1 MFEAPLPAARYEAD
15 RNVAPAVRASSRP
28 ASRLSAAWAL
38 RAAGLCLLGL
48 AATWILAELVPAT
61 HVRDAVVLDDFMA
74 LGRPRVDRLANDLLG
89 LLSPLLY
96 TLWGLVLVATALL
109 RRRPLV
115 ALAVAL
121 VLPAAPL
128 AAEAIKPLLAYP
140 HTQAGA
146 QWITAASWP
155 SGHATAAMTLVL
167 CALLVAPHRLRP
179 TVAALGSA
187 FAVAVGFSLLILAW
201 HMPSDVL
208 GGYLLAALFTS
219 LAVAALRAVQARRA
233 LGGAQKARLP
243 LGGAQRRERRIGPSA
258 PASPEEA
265 RWRGEDLVVPALIV
279 LAAMLTIAGALLLRA
294 AQVESFAS
302 DHRLLVLAGA
312 GICSL
317 VVLISSTLTIALRH

>member
-1 MFEAPLPAARYEAD
+1 MFDAPLSAARYGGDSDAS
-15 RNVAPAVRASSRP
+15 RSAPGSRGRT
-28 ASRLSAAWAL
+28 SRLSATWAL

-61 HVRDAVVLDDFMA
+61 HVRDAVVLNDFTA
-74 LGRPRVDRLANDLLG
+74 LDRPRIDVLANDLLS
-89 LLSPLLY
+89 LLDPPLY
-96 TLWGLVLVATALL
+96 TLWGLALVIVALL

-128 AAEAIKPLLAYP
+128 AAEAIKPLLAHSHARVGP
-140 HTQAGA
+140 

-208 GGYLLAALFTS
+208 GGYLLAAMFAS
-219 LAVAALRAVQARRA
+219 LAVAALRAVQARHA
-233 LGGAQKARLP
+233 S
-243 LGGAQRRERRIGPSA
+243 GAQRRGVRVPRSGIAEETRWRSEDLLA
-258 PASPEEA
+258 PA
-265 RWRGEDLVVPALIV
+265 LVV
-279 LAAMLTIAGALLLRA
+279 LAAMVTMAGALLLRA

-302 DHRLLVLAGA
+302 DHRLLVIAA
-312 GICSL
+312 AAIASL
-317 VVLISSTLTIALRH
+317 VVLISSTLTLALRH

>member
-1 MFEAPLPAARYEAD
+1 MFDAPLPVARYRRDGEARRRSD
-15 RNVAPAVRASSRP
+15 GDALRSAPDPHGA

-38 RAAGLCLLGL
+38 RAACLCLVGL

-61 HVRDAVVLDDFMA
+61 HVRDAVVLNDFTA
-74 LGRPRVDRLANDLLG
+74 LSRPRIDVLANGLLG
-89 LLSPLLY
+89 LLDPPLY
-96 TLWGLVLVATALL
+96 TLWGLALVAVALL

-128 AAEAIKPLLAYP
+128 AAEAIKPLLAHSHAQVGP
-140 HTQAGA
+140 

-208 GGYLLAALFTS
+208 GGYLLAAMVTS

-233 LGGAQKARLP
+233 S
-243 LGGAQRRERRIGPSA
+243 GAQRRGARVAPGGSA
-258 PASPEEA
+258 DEA
-265 RWRGEDLVVPALIV
+265 RWRSEDLLAPALVV
-279 LAAMLTIAGALLLRA
+279 LAAVLTMAGALLLRA

-302 DHRLLVLAGA
+302 DHRLLVLAAA
-312 GICSL
+312 GISAL
-317 VVLISSTLTIALRH
+317 VVLISSTLTLALRH